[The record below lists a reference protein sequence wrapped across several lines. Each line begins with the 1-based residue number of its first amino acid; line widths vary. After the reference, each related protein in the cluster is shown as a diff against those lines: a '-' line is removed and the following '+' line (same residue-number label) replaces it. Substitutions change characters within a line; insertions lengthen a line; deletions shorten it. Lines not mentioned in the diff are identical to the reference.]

1 MKKNTLLNLGLIAG
15 FLCCYTEW
23 GQSRSMFVAGAIY
36 EILVVQGHFWQ
47 NLTHPIILA
56 GLTGLLILLYCAF
69 SKKARYWLNVIG
81 IVLLGI
87 VVLLFLLAGLLAM
100 NPKTIV
106 STLPYLILI
115 YLFFRTRHQTK
126 KQLENQKQ

>member
-1 MKKNTLLNLGLIAG
+1 
-15 FLCCYTEW
+15 
-23 GQSRSMFVAGAIY
+23 MFVAGAIY